1 MFHRQDMHEILIKT
15 ALSEEGQGPP
25 ARLHVNHR
33 VKAVDE
39 RAGTVTFENGKVI
52 RADLILGSDG
62 IRSAVRPAIGIE

>member
-1 MFHRQDMHEILIKT
+1 MHEILLKT

-33 VKAVDE
+33 VRAVDE
-39 RAGTVTFENGKVI
+39 KAGTVTFENGKVVK
-52 RADLILGSDG
+52 ADLILGSDG